1 MNTAMEATLLDR
13 AIGALR
19 GHGLDVAVQNQP
31 KQLGRQID
39 ADAWLRVAKDKQHID
54 YVVEAKRAVAPA
66 TLGAVVTQLRQ
77 DAVAAKRPLLLVTYY
92 VTPPMAEKL
101 RTLEQQF
108 VDVAGNAYLE
118 GPGVLVYV
126 TGRKGEDLQG
136 EPRPGR
142 AFTTAGLKVLFALIC
157 DPELA
162 GAPYRTIAAAA
173 GVALGAVPP
182 VLGDLRRQRYLLV
195 GDKKRRLLTTRR
207 LLDDWALAYARTLRA
222 KTLAAIY
229 FAPKFETWPDW
240 ELDPK
245 QARWGGEPA
254 ANLLVGYLRP
264 GVLTIYAHKLPPRLA
279 VEQRLVA
286 AGHLTQERLVEVRRP
301 FWGEALKF
309 EGQPKTVPPAL
320 VYADLLATGDA
331 RCIETAQMVYD
342 QFLARLFPAA

>member
-1 MNTAMEATLLDR
+1 MNTATADLLDR

-31 KQLGRQID
+31 RGRKIE
-39 ADAWLRVAKDKQHID
+39 ADAWLRVAKDRQHID

-66 TLGAVVTQLRQ
+66 TLGAVVTQLRH
-77 DAVAAKRPLLLVTYY
+77 DADTAKRPLLLVTYH
-92 VTPPMAEKL
+92 VTPPMAENL

-108 VDVAGNAYLE
+108 VDAAGNAYLE

-126 TGRKGEDLQG
+126 TGRKAKDLQV

-173 GVALGAVPP
+173 GVALGVLPP
-182 VLGDLRRQRYLLV
+182 VLGDLRRLRYLLV
-195 GDKKRRLLTTRR
+195 GDKKRRLLTTKR
-207 LLDDWALAYARTLRA
+207 LLDDWALAYARTLRP
-222 KTLAAIY
+222 KTLAATY
-229 FAPKFETWPDW
+229 VAAKFETWPAW
-240 ELDPK
+240 KLDPQK
-245 QARWGGEPA
+245 ARWGGEPA
-254 ANLLVGYLRP
+254 AKLLVGYLRP
-264 GVLTIYAHKLPPRLA
+264 GVLTIYAQKLPPRLA

-286 AGHLTQERLVEVRRP
+286 AGNLTQERLLEVRKP
-301 FWGEALKF
+301 FWGEALKM
-309 EGQPKTVPPAL
+309 EGHLRTAPPAL

-342 QFLARLFPAA
+342 QFLARPFPAT

>member
-1 MNTAMEATLLDR
+1 MNAATEANLLDR

-19 GHGLDVAVQNQP
+19 GHGLDVAVQKQP
-31 KQLGRQID
+31 KGPQIE

-54 YVVEAKRAVAPA
+54 YGVEAKRAVAPA
-66 TLGAVVTQLRQ
+66 TLGAVVTQLRH
-77 DAVAAKRPLLLVTYY
+77 DAGAAKRPLLLVTYY

-126 TGRKGEDLQG
+126 TGRKAKDLQA

-173 GVALGAVPP
+173 RVALGAVTP

-195 GDKKRRLLTTRR
+195 GDKKRRLLTTKR
-207 LLDDWALAYARTLRA
+207 LLDDWALAYARTLRP
-222 KTLAAIY
+222 KTLAAMY
-229 FAPKFETWPDW
+229 VAPKFETWRDW
-240 ELDPK
+240 ELDAK
-245 QARWGGEPA
+245 QARWGAEPA
-254 ANLLVGYLRP
+254 ANLLVGYLKP
-264 GVLTIYAHKLPPRLA
+264 GVLTIYADKLPPRLVVA
-279 VEQRLVA
+279 QRLVA
-286 AGHLTQERLVEVRRP
+286 AGRLTEERLVEVRRP
-301 FWGEALKF
+301 FWGEALKI
-309 EGQPKTVPPAL
+309 EGHPKTVPPAL

-331 RCIETAQMVYD
+331 RCIETAQMIYD
-342 QFLARLFPAA
+342 RILARLFAAA